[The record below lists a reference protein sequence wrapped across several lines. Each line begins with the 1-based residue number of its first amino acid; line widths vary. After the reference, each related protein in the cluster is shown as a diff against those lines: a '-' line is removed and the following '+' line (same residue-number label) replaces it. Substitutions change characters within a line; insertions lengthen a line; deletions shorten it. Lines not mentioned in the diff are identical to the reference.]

1 MYDKL
6 KIKRWET
13 PISDSKW
20 LGMLSFYDVAE
31 SNILEI
37 RLNDGKQEI
46 SIKFENYPAYRNIL
60 EEYRTALWRHLDKT
74 SQKCG
79 WTFEV
84 INSSWSEELNNEEPL
99 LEIHNPGLRHFVIS
113 TNDDVIEVLS
123 NLEPKIKIMV

>member
-1 MYDKL
+1 MYYKW

-20 LGMLSFYDVAE
+20 LGMVSLHDVTE
-31 SNILEI
+31 MNILDI

-60 EEYRTALWRHLDKT
+60 EEYRTALWRHLDET
-74 SQKCG
+74 SQRCG

-84 INSSWSEELNNEEPL
+84 VDSSWSEELNKREPL
-99 LEIHNPGLRHFVIS
+99 LEFKNPGLRHFVLS
-113 TNDDVIEVLS
+113 TDDDVIEVLS
-123 NLEPKIKIMV
+123 NLEPRIDIIV

>member
-20 LGMLSFYDVAE
+20 LGMISFYDVAE

-99 LEIHNPGLRHFVIS
+99 LEFHNPGLRHFVIS